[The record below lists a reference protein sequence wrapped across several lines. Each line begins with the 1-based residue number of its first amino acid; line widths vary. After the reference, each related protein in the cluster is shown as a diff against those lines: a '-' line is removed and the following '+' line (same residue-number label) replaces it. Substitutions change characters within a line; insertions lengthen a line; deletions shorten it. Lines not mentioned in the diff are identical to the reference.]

1 MSATCKTTAL
11 GESTLL
17 DAFITRREP
26 STSQPVHR
34 YCSTSTTMHLQC
46 SNCMFLQEWPRIYGY
61 LSSYL
66 TMDMLTKTSWQS
78 ICHFIQTAMLCSLAQ
93 ASKIETTQNNQQTKT
108 KHKFNQV
115 CWLDWYK
122 PKYATLNMQPY
133 VPPNTWTKCDL
144 YVQQHHCDVTQ
155 MKVRM
160 PKHGQ
165 AGNCSL
171 ANWTLSKLTVFPP
184 TTIRIPLVQYWWNGP
199 SQPNMNSLYR
209 FSCLNTIQNPTLPF
223 EPSRQK
229 RPSIPYTH
237 MSLQP

>member
-1 MSATCKTTAL
+1 
-11 GESTLL
+11 
-17 DAFITRREP
+17 
-26 STSQPVHR
+26 
-34 YCSTSTTMHLQC
+34 MHLQC
-46 SNCMFLQEWPRIYGY
+46 SSCMFLQEWPRIYGY

-66 TMDMLTKTSWQS
+66 TMDMLIKTSWQS
-78 ICHFIQTAMLCSLAQ
+78 ICHFIQTAMLCSWAQ
-93 ASKIETTQNNQQTKT
+93 ASKTETTQNNQQTKT

-184 TTIRIPLVQYWWNGP
+184 TTIRIPLMKW
-199 SQPNMNSLYR
+199 SLATK
-209 FSCLNTIQNPTLPF
+209 SEQSVPF
-223 EPSRQK
+223 FLLQHHSEPDTPCEPSRQK
-229 RPSIPYTH
+229 RPSSPYTH